1 METPSPDRDLSE
13 IQIEAPNHG
22 NETLTKDSTFVRES
36 LGGNEVRPQLEE
48 PSQISTAIQTWTKR
62 FERKNN
68 DRTE

>member
-13 IQIEAPNHG
+13 VKVETSNQG
-22 NETLTKDSTFVRES
+22 NETLTNGNTIVQDS

-48 PSQISTAIQTWTKR
+48 PSQISTGIQTWTKS